1 MGRLGSVY
9 EETLISQTSS
19 LMWKHIVVLLV
30 MLSLVACNQKQ
41 FTINNE
47 YDVIVIGGGPAGIG
61 AALAAAETGARTVL
75 IERDSIIGG
84 TTVQAEV
91 CDIGLFYAWK
101 RQIIAGPAWDLVVKA
116 VEEAHGNLP
125 DFSKQEPDKWMESC
139 VHVDP
144 EVYSRVAKETLRE
157 AGVELIMN
165 SEVTAIERTADGWK
179 IDSITGR
186 QVVDATGNATI
197 AALAGAERI
206 KSPDSIRQP
215 GSFFFWISSKG
226 LDFDWEAVNRAQ
238 KMAIEDGEL
247 LPTDMPVG
255 MSFFISKSGG
265 SGCYIPLA
273 DNSTPEARAET
284 NRRGIEARDRIL
296 AFIRQQKGLEN
307 VELVSSANEVGV
319 RETYRVVGE
328 KTITEEDYLQG
339 IVPDDALAWSYWMVD
354 EHNSGTGSARLVF
367 LEKDKV
373 ATIPLGAML
382 PKGVNNMLV
391 AGRAISSD
399 QGANSA
405 LRVQAS
411 CMAMGQAA
419 GVVAAL
425 AASHHCDPRD
435 VPLDLI
441 RKHLSDIGH
450 IVPITS
456 ASTAPHSRQCG
467 AIR

>member
-1 MGRLGSVY
+1 MR
-9 EETLISQTSS
+9 
-19 LMWKHIVVLLV
+19 KHLVILLV
-30 MLSLVACNQKQ
+30 LLSLVACNQKQ
-41 FTINNE
+41 VIIDSD
-47 YDVIVIGGGPAGIG
+47 YDVIIVGGGPAGIG

-91 CDIGLFYAWK
+91 CDIGLFYTWK
-101 RQIIAGPAWDLVVKA
+101 KQIIAGPAWDLVVNA
-116 VEEAHGNLP
+116 VEAAHGELP

-157 AGVELIMN
+157 AGVVLIMN
-165 SEVTAIERTADGWK
+165 NEVTSVERTADGWK
-179 IDSITGR
+179 IDSITGS
-186 QVVDATGNATI
+186 QVIDATGNATI
-197 AALAGAERI
+197 AALAGAERV

-238 KMAIEDGEL
+238 KEAIKDGEL
-247 LPTDMPVG
+247 LPTDMPIG
-255 MSFFISKSGG
+255 MSFFISKGGG
-265 SGCYIPLA
+265 SECYIPLA
-273 DNSTPEARAET
+273 DNSTPEARVET
-284 NRRGIEARDRIL
+284 NQRGIEARDRVL
-296 AFIRQQKGLEN
+296 AFIRRQKGLEN
-307 VELVSSANEVGV
+307 VELESPANEVGV

-354 EHNSGTGSARLVF
+354 EHNAGKSARLVF
-367 LEKDKV
+367 LEENKV
-373 ATIPLGAML
+373 GTIPLGAML
-382 PKGVNNMLV
+382 PKGVGNMLV

-405 LRVQAS
+405 IRVQAS

-441 RKHLSDIGH
+441 RKCLTDIGH
-450 IVPITS
+450 IVPKKDE
-456 ASTAPHSRQCG
+456 STPLPSQR
-467 AIR
+467 

>member
-1 MGRLGSVY
+1 M
-9 EETLISQTSS
+9 
-19 LMWKHIVVLLV
+19 
-30 MLSLVACNQKQ
+30 SLVACNPKQ
-41 FTINNE
+41 VSNDSD
-47 YDVIVIGGGPAGIG
+47 YDVIVVGGGPAGIG
-61 AALAAAETGARTVL
+61 AAETGVRTLL

-101 RQIIAGPAWDLVVKA
+101 KQIIAGPTWDLVVKA
-116 VEEAHGNLP
+116 VEEAHGSLP
-125 DFSKQEPDKWMESC
+125 DFSLQEPDKWMESC

-144 EVYSRVAKETLRE
+144 EVYSRVAEETLRKS
-157 AGVELIMN
+157 GVTLLMN
-165 SEVTAIERTADGWK
+165 TEVTSMERAADGWK
-179 IDSITGR
+179 IDSIKGR
-186 QVVDATGNATI
+186 QVIDATGNATI
-197 AALAGAERI
+197 AALAGAERL
-206 KSPDSIRQP
+206 KLPDSLRQP

-238 KMAIEDGEL
+238 KKAIEDGEL

-255 MSFFISKSGG
+255 MSFFIHKGGG

-273 DNSTPEARAET
+273 DNSTPEMRAET
-284 NRRGIEARDRIL
+284 NQRGIEARDRVL
-296 AFIRQQKGLEN
+296 AFIRRQKGLEN
-307 VELVSSANEVGV
+307 VELTSSAREVGV

-328 KTITEEDYLQG
+328 KTITEQDYLQG

-354 EHNSGTGSARLVF
+354 KHNAGKSARLVF
-367 LEKDKV
+367 LEEGKV
-373 ATIPLGAML
+373 GAIPLGAML
-382 PKGVNNMLV
+382 PKGVSNMLV

-425 AASHHCDPRD
+425 AAAQHCDPRD
-435 VPLDLI
+435 VPLDLV
-441 RKHLSDIGH
+441 RKCLTDIGH
-450 IVPITS
+450 IVPKNERNVSS
-456 ASTAPHSRQCG
+456 AFQN
-467 AIR
+467 